1 MRHFQLPLVLVLL
14 LGITSAGQA
23 QDVQEYFQSYCA
35 PCHTIG
41 GGKIVGPDLKGVLDR
56 QDRQWLVDFIVDPDS
71 KLDSDDAYAQE
82 LLAAANNVR
91 MTGLGVDPVLANALL
106 DYIVGAS
113 ASDTPP
119 APVEEELPFTAADVE
134 LGRNYF
140 TGAKAFSQGA
150 PSCTSCHTT
159 ASLGAWGGGGLGP
172 DLTSSI
178 GRIGGRRALTGWLTI
193 PGSATMAPVFKEHK
207 LSPEEIDALV
217 AFLEAEDASGAPD
230 AASATTSFLGV
241 GALSTVVLLALFGFL
256 WKDRYNATRI
266 PMVEK
271 SKR

>member
-1 MRHFQLPLVLVLL
+1 MRYFHLPLVLVLL
-14 LGITSAGQA
+14 LGITSAAKA
-23 QDVQEYFQSYCA
+23 QDVQEYFQINCA

-56 QDRQWLVDFIVDPDS
+56 QERQWLVDFIVDPES

-91 MTGLGVDPVLANALL
+91 MTSLGIDPVLANALL
-106 DYIVGAS
+106 DYIAGSSAS
-113 ASDTPP
+113 AAPP
-119 APVEEELPFTAADVE
+119 PPVEEELPFTAADVE
-134 LGRNYF
+134 LGRSYF
-140 TGAKAFSQGA
+140 TGAKAFAEGA

-159 ASLGAWGGGGLGP
+159 ASLGAWGGGSLGP
-172 DLTSSI
+172 DLTGSLE
-178 GRIGGRRALTGWLTI
+178 RIGGRRAMTGWLTI
-193 PGSATMAPVFKEHK
+193 PGSLTMAPVFKDHK
-207 LSPEEIDALV
+207 LTPEEIHALV
-217 AFLEAEDASGAPD
+217 AYLEAEDASGAAD
-230 AASATTSFLGV
+230 AASAATSFLGV
-241 GALSTVVLLALFGFL
+241 GALSTVALLALFGFL